1 MKKLLVLVALLVTT
15 KVATAQVEYTEPA
28 LMQLSKMKLTTMY
41 LDELNRL
48 AFVAPY
54 APFSYG
60 AVDSAGVI
68 DMPVNKYTQHR
79 KNAVQKMSEAYSIA
93 MKERLYGL
101 VPYADKRDIV
111 RSILFLHLVNGNLK
125 QVK

>member
-1 MKKLLVLVALLVTT
+1 MKKLLVLVALLGVTNI
-15 KVATAQVEYTEPA
+15 ASAQIEYTETS
-28 LMQLSKMKLTTMY
+28 LSRLSKMKLTELY

-60 AVDSAGVI
+60 VVDSSGVI
-68 DMPVNKYTQHR
+68 DMPVSKYTNH
-79 KNAVQKMSEAYSIA
+79 KKAAIQKMSDAYGTA
-93 MKERLYGL
+93 MRKRLYEL

-111 RSILFLHLVNGNLK
+111 RSILFLHLINGNLK